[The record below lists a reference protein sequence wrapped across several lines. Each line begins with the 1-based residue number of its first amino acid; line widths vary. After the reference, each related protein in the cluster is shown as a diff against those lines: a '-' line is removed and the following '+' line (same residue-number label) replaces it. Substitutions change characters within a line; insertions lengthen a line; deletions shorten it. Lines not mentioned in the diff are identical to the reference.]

1 MSNEN
6 SRKTSRLGDVSRRT
20 FLSTAAAAST
30 AILAAPYIKSARAAE
45 RKITVRDP
53 GGPFTAG
60 FKAAYYD
67 PFKAET
73 GIEVVGIQ
81 GEHEPTGMIK
91 AMIEAGNYTWDGALL
106 SKSAHQSLVNLGY
119 LEPIAP
125 TGGPGKHV
133 SEVPESLRGEFILGN
148 DVYATLIAYRKDVL
162 GDKGPKN
169 WADFW
174 NTDKI
179 PGARAL
185 RKHPFDTIEQALLA
199 DGVAPADLYPID
211 FDRAF
216 ASLDKIRDFVDI
228 WWTGGAQT
236 SQLLS
241 SGEVDMLPTWNGRAQ
256 VAVDDGAPVE
266 LVWDGALYTYEG
278 WTILKGTPNVDLMR
292 EFIEFCAQ
300 GKQQALY
307 TPHVAYGPT
316 NPKAFEY
323 VDAERAKVLPTNPAY
338 LPNMVPVDTDFWG
351 ANKDSASER
360 FNAWLLS

>member
-1 MSNEN
+1 LSNSLNEN
-6 SRKTSRLGDVSRRT
+6 SRKNSRPDDVSRRT
-20 FLSTAAAAST
+20 FLNTAAAASA

-91 AMIEAGNYTWDGALL
+91 AMIEAKNYTWDGALL

-119 LEPIAP
+119 LEPISP

-185 RKHPFDTIEQALLA
+185 RKHPFVKDRPAVTASIMTRSSIKIHEWIASQQYDIGLAEMPPHNSGLNIQPISLECVCALRKDDPLA
-199 DGVAPADLYPID
+199 TKPYLTP
-211 FDRAF
+211 
-216 ASLDKIRDFVDI
+216 
-228 WWTGGAQT
+228 
-236 SQLLS
+236 
-241 SGEVDMLPTWNGRAQ
+241 
-256 VAVDDGAPVE
+256 DD
-266 LVWDGALYTYEG
+266 
-278 WTILKGTPNVDLMR
+278 
-292 EFIEFCAQ
+292 
-300 GKQQALY
+300 
-307 TPHVAYGPT
+307 
-316 NPKAFEY
+316 
-323 VDAERAKVLPTNPAY
+323 
-338 LPNMVPVDTDFWG
+338 
-351 ANKDSASER
+351 
-360 FNAWLLS
+360 